1 MRSEVD
7 ENRIIIGRTPCRVPA
22 DLFKSDIFHRV
33 LKGFVTRLIRRDS
46 PHLGAIKHFRRE
58 NQENGNCPY
67 DIELLTKF
75 FMFLSMQS
83 LDEVIEAL
91 PMLAPV
97 ADQRLELYDF
107 VEEFYDFW
115 RGHERYLI
123 YEDAYGPRTD
133 VYTRHQHFIQV
144 NETMKDLVLEAYRN
158 ICANLTGRVPMVYRQ
173 LPAGAGVGI
182 LTSRLEWQVPGEAY
196 AGLRDIPFIQLLVI
210 VPPLV
215 YYPKRNYRSGMFKP
229 VEYNPLERAAFD
241 PEDWVC
247 YPAKVGELLMFIYF
261 HKRYL
266 SLGTSLSNL
275 FEMAE
280 AEEIEGRKP
289 DAILVFGIDPE
300 ILGSDDTIYY
310 EDKPNGL
317 ILGVIA
323 RSERVDYF
331 GYLKKMALT
340 LHNLLQIERGNLP
353 IHGAMAS
360 IVLRDGHCANVILV
374 GDSGAG
380 KSESLEALRILAD
393 EHLRDLTVV
402 FDDMGSLQVRNGQV
416 IGVGTEI
423 GAFVRLDDL
432 QPGYAYAEVERSI
445 FMNPHKTN
453 ARIVIPI
460 TPYGKVVQGW
470 PVDMFLYA
478 NNYERVTR
486 QQPYLQFFTDVE
498 EALEVY
504 SQGARMSKGTTSE
517 EGLVYTYFANPF
529 GAPQKREQHHK
540 LARKY
545 LETMMSQGV
554 KVGQIRTQLGIKGFE
569 VAGPELAAKALLA
582 AIQGQYGEQG

>member
-1 MRSEVD
+1 MLSEVD

-33 LKGFVTRLIRRDS
+33 LKRFVARLIRHDS
-46 PHLGAIKHFRRE
+46 PHLGAIKHFRRDE
-58 NQENGNCPY
+58 QEGADGFPY

-91 PMLAPV
+91 PMLVPV
-97 ADQRLELYDF
+97 AELHLELYDF
-107 VEEFYDFW
+107 VEELYDFW

-133 VYTRHQHFIQV
+133 TYTRHQHFIQI
-144 NETMKDLVLEAYRN
+144 NESMKDLVLEAYRN
-158 ICANLTGRVPMVYRQ
+158 ICTNLTGRVPMVYRQ

-182 LTSRLEWQVPGEAY
+182 LTTRIDWQIPGEAY
-196 AGLRDIPFIQLLVI
+196 AGLTEIPFVQLLVI

-229 VEYNPLERAAFD
+229 AERNPLEGAAFD
-241 PEDWVC
+241 AEDWVC
-247 YPAKVGELLMFIYF
+247 YPAKVGEILMFIYF

-275 FEMAE
+275 LEMAE
-280 AEEIEGRKP
+280 AHEVEGRKP
-289 DAILVFGIDPE
+289 DAILVFGVEPE
-300 ILGSDDTIYY
+300 ILGNDETVYY
-310 EDKPNGL
+310 EDKAN
-317 ILGVIA
+317 GVIVGIIG

-340 LHNLLQIERGNLP
+340 LHNLLQIDRGNLP
-353 IHGAMAS
+353 IHGAMAN
-360 IVLRDGHCANVILV
+360 IVLRDGHCANVVLM

-402 FDDMGSLQVRNGQV
+402 FDDMGTLQMRDGRVVG
-416 IGVGTEI
+416 IGTEI

-460 TPYGKVVQGW
+460 TPYGKVIAGW
-470 PVDMFLYA
+470 PVDIFLYA

-486 QQPYLQFFTDVE
+486 QQPYLQFFSDVD
-498 EALEVY
+498 EALGVC
-504 SQGARMSKGTTSE
+504 SQGARISKGTTSE
-517 EGLVYTYFANPF
+517 QGLVYTYFANPF
-529 GAPQKREQHHK
+529 GAPQKREHHHS
-540 LARKY
+540 LARQY
-545 LETMMSQGV
+545 LETMMNSGV
-554 KVGQIRTQLGIKGFE
+554 KVGQLRTQLGIKGFE
-569 VAGPELAAKALLA
+569 IAGPELAARALLA
-582 AIQGQYGEQG
+582 AIQGRYE

>member
-1 MRSEVD
+1 MFSEVD

-33 LKGFVTRLIRRDS
+33 LKRFVARLIRRDS

-58 NQENGNCPY
+58 DQESNNGFPY

-75 FMFLSMQS
+75 FMFLSMQA

-91 PMLAPV
+91 PMLAAV
-97 ADQRLELYDF
+97 AEQRLELYDF

-133 VYTRHQHFIQV
+133 TYTRHQHFIQV

-173 LPAGAGVGI
+173 LPAAAGVGI
-182 LTSRLEWQVPGEAY
+182 LTSRLEWQMPCEAY
-196 AGLRDIPFIQLLVI
+196 AGLKDIPFIQLLVI

-229 VEYNPLERAAFD
+229 VEYNPLERAVFD

-247 YPAKVGELLMFIYF
+247 YPAKVGEILMFIYF

-280 AEEIEGRKP
+280 AEEIEGKKP
-289 DAILVFGIDPE
+289 DAILVFGVEPE
-300 ILGSDDTIYY
+300 ILGSDDTVYY
-310 EDKPNGL
+310 EDKANGV
-317 ILGVIA
+317 ILGVIG

-340 LHNLLQIERGNLP
+340 LHNLLQIDRGNLP
-353 IHGAMAS
+353 IHGAMAN
-360 IVLRDGHCANVILV
+360 IVLRDGHCANVVLI

-402 FDDMGSLQVRNGQV
+402 FDDMGSLQLRDGRVV
-416 IGVGTEI
+416 GVGTEI

-460 TPYGKVVQGW
+460 TPYGKVIAGW
-470 PVDMFLYA
+470 PVDIFLYA

-486 QQPYLQFFTDVE
+486 HQPYLQFFKDVD

-504 SQGARMSKGTTSE
+504 SQGARISKGTTSE
-517 EGLVYTYFANPF
+517 QGLVYTYFANPF
-529 GAPQKREQHHK
+529 GAPQKREQHHS

-545 LETMMSQGV
+545 LEIMMGQGV
-554 KVGQIRTQLGIKGFE
+554 KVGQLRTQLGIKGFE

-582 AIQGQYGEQG
+582 AIQGRYE

>member
-1 MRSEVD
+1 MISEVND
-7 ENRIIIGRTPCRVPA
+7 NRIVIGRTPCRVPA
-22 DLFKSDIFHRV
+22 DLFKSDIFDRV
-33 LKGFVTRLIRRDS
+33 LKQFVVRLMRHHS
-46 PHLGAIKHFRRE
+46 PLLEAIVDFQHNSGKDDNTVF
-58 NQENGNCPY
+58 PY

-75 FMFLSMQS
+75 MMFLSMQP
-83 LDEVIEAL
+83 LEEVIEAM

-97 ADQRLELYDF
+97 VELRWELYDF
-107 VEEFYDFW
+107 VEEYYDFW

-133 VYTRHQHFIQV
+133 TYTRHQHFIQV
-144 NETMKDLVLEAYRN
+144 NELLKDLVLEAYRN

-182 LTSRLEWQVPGEAY
+182 LTSRLEWELPDPVYGS
-196 AGLRDIPFIQLLVI
+196 LRDIPFIQLLVI

-215 YYPKRNYRSGMFKP
+215 YYPQRNYRSGIFNA
-229 VEYNPLERAAFD
+229 VSENPLQGVTLD
-241 PEDWVC
+241 PEAWIC
-247 YPAKVGELLMFIYF
+247 YPAKVGGLLMFIYF
-261 HKRYL
+261 HKRYM

-275 FEMAE
+275 LEMAE
-280 AEEIEGRKP
+280 ADEIEGQKP
-289 DAILVFGIDPE
+289 AAILLFGVDPDV
-300 ILGSDDTIYY
+300 LGNDQTVYY
-310 EDKPNGL
+310 EDKNNG
-317 ILGVIA
+317 IVVGVIG

-340 LHNLLQIERGNLP
+340 LHNLIQIERGNLP
-353 IHGAMAS
+353 IHGAMAHV
-360 IVLRDGHCANVILV
+360 VLRDGHGANVVLM

-402 FDDMGSLQVRNGQV
+402 FDDMGSLQFREGRVV
-416 IGVGTEI
+416 GVGTEI

-460 TPYGKVVQGW
+460 TPYGKVVAGW
-470 PVDMFLYA
+470 PVDVFLYA

-486 QQPYLQFFTDVE
+486 REPYLQFFTDVD
-498 EALEVY
+498 EALGVC

-529 GAPQKREQHHK
+529 GAPQKQERHHE
-540 LARKY
+540 LAHQY
-545 LETMMSQGV
+545 LKTMMAQGV
-554 KVGQIRTQLGIKGFE
+554 KVGQLRTQLGIKGFE

-582 AIQGQYGEQG
+582 TIRGQCE